1 MRWSRRLRTAATIL
15 SVSFILTAQLALAA
29 NPNQGPTSPTGF
41 ADLLPTPDLT
51 HGDTRTL
58 FEQYTPMA
66 YGLDFDTG
74 LTDSFNMIFNGY
86 AYLVMMYIT
95 AITRAAISV
104 GWWLFSFTDVTA
116 LTNATSSI
124 IGATGTQL
132 VGWLLPSAL
141 AFGAVAAYTQRR
153 ATGSALG
160 QLVWVLV
167 AGVLSISFAVAPATW
182 LRGVDGARQMGA
194 GAVMTASSDALGP
207 TMQTPIAWPEPGFTG
222 TAKDTLLR
230 KSADATWRGF
240 AVTPWCIAEFGSIA
254 ACGRYGKG
262 MLDVGVN
269 PKDRAD
275 YVKNVVV
282 PAEGGGDSPTAK
294 WVKGDNPFGRVA
306 VVMLAAIAATLFG
319 FLNIGLAFTALMAFI
334 GALLLLVVG
343 VFFACLWIIPGR
355 PRQWGLNWFEAL
367 IGLVLQS
374 FLAML
379 VFGTALTLVTAVFTL
394 TGTLGWLPVTGL
406 AIAVLIVGFRLRRL
420 LDSLTTMMR
429 PGAGS
434 IMLGGLA
441 RRGAMSAVK
450 RVMGALSSRG
460 AAPAPVPGDRSR
472 DRTRTSESGSQRVS
486 SVRVYRQAPP
496 LVSSLSRGPAASSP
510 NELTAGAERRRMDGA
525 GGSPGGGG
533 PGGQHA
539 AAGVGGAAGLAAAA
553 GSTRSSPALNLVRA
567 RSQST
572 DGDKRRTI
580 TVTSAGVAGP
590 THSSSGGARGAAAES
605 QKPRH
610 SRRPIPMP
618 SSDVQYEPRAH
629 THSASLR
636 EGPPKGQRVRRR
648 QAPASQP
655 PRFRDYSAITKDG
668 VTMHVPT
675 RR

>member
-1 MRWSRRLRTAATIL
+1 MRWQRRLRTAATVLAFSLIIT
-15 SVSFILTAQLALAA
+15 SQLALAA
-29 NPNQGPTSPTGF
+29 DPKPGPTNPTGF

-58 FEQYTPMA
+58 FEQYSPMA

-74 LTDSFNMIFNGY
+74 LSDSFNMIFNGY

-104 GWWLFSFTDVTA
+104 GWWLFSFTDVKP
-116 LTNATSSI
+116 LTSATSAT
-124 IGATGTQL
+124 IGATSTQL

-141 AFGAVAAYTQRR
+141 AFGAVAAYMQRR

-160 QLVWVLV
+160 QMIWVLI

-207 TMQTPIAWPEPGFTG
+207 TMQTPIPWPEPGFTG
-222 TAKDTLLR
+222 TPKDTLLR
-230 KSADATWRGF
+230 KSADASWRGF

-254 ACGRYGKG
+254 ACQRYGKG

-269 PKDRAD
+269 PKDRMD

-282 PAEGGGDSPTAK
+282 PAEGGEDSPTAK
-294 WVKGDNPFGRVA
+294 WVKGDNPFGRTA

-319 FLNIGLAFTALMAFI
+319 FLNIGLAFTALMAFV

-394 TGTLGWLPVTGL
+394 TGPLGWLPVTGL

-434 IMLGGLA
+434 VMLGGLA
-441 RRGAMSAVK
+441 RRGAMGAVR
-450 RVMGALSSRG
+450 RVMGALTSRS
-460 AAPAPVPGDRSR
+460 AAPAPRERVR
-472 DRTRTSESGSQRVS
+472 DRAGTPESSSQRAS
-486 SVRVYRQAPP
+486 STRIYREAPSVGS
-496 LVSSLSRGPAASSP
+496 LAQRSAGSSPYELTRGP
-510 NELTAGAERRRMDGA
+510 ERRRTDGA
-525 GGSPGGGG
+525 AGGQGLIGAG
-533 PGGQHA
+533 PGGQTGGGG
-539 AAGVGGAAGLAAAA
+539 GVGVNGRVAG
-553 GSTRSSPALNLVRA
+553 GSSPRSTSALNLARA
-567 RSQST
+567 RSKDS
-572 DGDKRRTI
+572 DKRRTI
-580 TVTSAGVAGP
+580 SVTSAGVAAP
-590 THSSSGGARGAAAES
+590 AASGSRGSAEAP
-605 QKPRH
+605 KARH
-610 SRRPIPMP
+610 SRRPIPVP
-618 SSDVQYEPRAH
+618 SNAVRYEPRAH

-636 EGPPKGQRVRRR
+636 EGPPKGQRTRRKPVPS
-648 QAPASQP
+648 QA
-655 PRFRDYSAITKDG
+655 RRYRDYSTVTKDG
-668 VTMHVPT
+668 VTVHVPT

>member
-1 MRWSRRLRTAATIL
+1 M
-15 SVSFILTAQLALAA
+15 
-29 NPNQGPTSPTGF
+29 N
-41 ADLLPTPDLT
+41 
-51 HGDTRTL
+51 
-58 FEQYTPMA
+58 

-74 LTDSFNMIFNGY
+74 LTDTFNMIFNGY
-86 AYLVMMYIT
+86 AYIVMMYIL
-95 AITRAAISV
+95 AITRAAISI
-104 GWWLFSFTDVTA
+104 GWWLFSFTDVKP
-116 LTNATSSI
+116 LTDATSTT

-160 QLVWVLV
+160 QMVWVLV

-182 LRGVDGARQMGA
+182 LRGVDGARQLGA
-194 GAVMTASSDALGP
+194 SAVMAASSDALGP
-207 TMQTPIAWPEPGFTG
+207 TIQSPIPWPEPGFTG

-230 KSADATWRGF
+230 KSADASWRGF
-240 AVTPWCIAEFGSIA
+240 AVTPWCIAEFGSIS
-254 ACGRYGKG
+254 ACERYGKG
-262 MLDVGVN
+262 MLDVGVSADAR
-269 PKDRAD
+269 KD
-275 YVKNVVV
+275 YVDKVVA
-282 PAEGGGDSPTAK
+282 PAEGGGDAPTVK
-294 WVKGDNPFGRVA
+294 WIKGDNPFGRTA

-319 FLNIGLAFTALMAFI
+319 FLNIALAFTALMAFI

-367 IGLVLQS
+367 VGLVLQS

-394 TGTLGWLPVTGL
+394 TGPLGWLPVTGL
-406 AIAVLIVGFRLRRL
+406 AIVVLIVGFRLRRL

-429 PGAGS
+429 PGVGS

-460 AAPAPVPGDRSR
+460 AAPAPAPSERSR

-496 LVSSLSRGPAASSP
+496 LVSSLSRGPATSSP
-510 NELTAGAERRRMDGA
+510 NELTTGPERRRVDGA

-533 PGGQHA
+533 AGGQHA
-539 AAGVGGAAGLAAAA
+539 ATAGVGGAAGLAAAA
-553 GSTRSSPALNLVRA
+553 GSTRSASALNLARA
-567 RSQST
+567 RSQSK

-590 THSSSGGARGAAAES
+590 TQSSSGGARGES
-605 QKPRH
+605 QKARH

-618 SSDVQYEPRAH
+618 SNDVRYEPRAH

-655 PRFRDYSAITKDG
+655 PRFRDYSPVTKDG
-668 VTMHVPT
+668 VTVHVPT